1 MRYERQL
8 MLPEIG
14 PEGQA
19 KIKQARVLLV
29 GVGGLGSPIALYLT
43 GAGIGT
49 LGLMDDDVVSNSNLH
64 RQVLYA
70 EEQLDSP
77 KLTKLSNACTAST
90 PRSASSPTLS
100 A

>member
-14 PEGQA
+14 PAGQA

-70 EEQLDSP
+70 EEQLDQP
-77 KLTKLSNACTAST
+77 KIDEAVKRLHSLNSEVCLK
-90 PRSASSPTLS
+90 PYPSA
-100 A
+100 

>member
-1 MRYERQL
+1 

-49 LGLMDDDVVSNSNLH
+49 LGLMDDDVVSTSNLH
-64 RQVLYA
+64 RQVL
-70 EEQLDSP
+70 
-77 KLTKLSNACTAST
+77 
-90 PRSASSPTLS
+90 
-100 A
+100 